1 MSFAD
6 KIKPKLGQSVEDDEE
21 WYVKAMHE
29 ALNNY
34 LADIETAMLRP
45 QFLITGI
52 TTVPGSPPYP
62 VPITA
67 SVAQVSNK
75 HIRLNYN
82 EVKAAMW
89 CGDGNLTFPNLFSLF
104 ASKLMMDFNNV
115 FSVTIVEATTVLAFE
130 AMSTYNNYGRL
141 FMNEIKA
148 IGASGAMTPE
158 IFHDK
163 MSLYL
168 DTAFKSI
175 PPVTMPLFGV
185 GLIPTG
191 AFTGSVTITFQTV
204 ALM

>member
-1 MSFAD
+1 MSFAA

-29 ALNNY
+29 ALNKY

-45 QFLITGI
+45 QFMINGI

-62 VPITA
+62 VPV
-67 SVAQVSNK
+67 SSPVAQVSNK
-75 HIRLNYN
+75 HIRLNYQ
-82 EVKAAMW
+82 EVKTAMW
-89 CGDGNLTFPNLFSLF
+89 CGDGELTFPNLFKLF
-104 ASKLMMDFNNV
+104 ASKLMLDFTNI
-115 FSVTIVEATTVLAFE
+115 FSVTIVEGTTALVFE
-130 AMSTYNNYGRL
+130 AMSTYNNYARL

-148 IGASGAMTPE
+148 IGASGTMTPE

-175 PPVTMPLFGV
+175 PPVTMPLVGV

-191 AFTGSVTITFQTV
+191 AFTGSVTITFQSV